1 MAILSATRTTRQAP
15 RAFRG
20 SGVGLRLSA
29 AVAVVALLLGLAG
42 WRLLGSSEGDTLDR
56 ARRTGVIRIGYAVEA
71 PYSFLTPDG
80 RVTGESPEI
89 ARVITARL
97 GIPHIEWRLTEF
109 DDLLDGLESGR
120 FDVIAAGMFQTPER
134 QRRVAFSRP
143 TFQVGPGLLVRKGNP
158 LGLRSY
164 ADAAR
169 SSTAR
174 VAVVSG
180 SDEEVRLL
188 RLGCP
193 TARLIR
199 VPDANAGRAAVRSG
213 EADALALSAPTV
225 RWMVSRPI
233 AGQTEVV
240 ESLVDAVGDGSAATA
255 LGGFVFRRED
265 HRLREAWDA
274 ELASFVGSDEHRRL
288 VGAFGFTSAE
298 LPPLAAATTKGPQP

>member
-1 MAILSATRTTRQAP
+1 MAEMTATRSTEQAP
-15 RAFRG
+15 RVLRG
-20 SGVGLRLSA
+20 SGAGLHRWTA
-29 AVAVVALLLGLAG
+29 IAVFALLLGLAA
-42 WRLLGSSEGDTLDR
+42 WLLLRPSDDDALAR
-56 ARRTGVIRIGYAVEA
+56 ARHTGTIRIGYAVEA
-71 PYSFLTPDG
+71 PYAFLAPDG

-89 ARVITARL
+89 ARLITTRL

-213 EADALALSAPTV
+213 EADALALSAPTL
-225 RWMVSRPI
+225 RWMATHPI
-233 AGQTEVV
+233 AGLTEMVD
-240 ESLVDAVGDGSAATA
+240 SLVDAVGDGSAATA